1 MNADFW
7 SSVESGDYVDEMR
20 SELSSHGVQ
29 MVSRF
34 RVSRRDYQAVSTPCG
49 RAWLRWQG
57 YVAYPILLAADFAS
71 RRSPEV
77 SIVTTNP
84 FLAPWIATWLASGS
98 RQIVNLVYDAYPE
111 ALEVAGAIP
120 AGGFRARMIAAATND
135 TFRRCAANVFLGK
148 RLFDH
153 ATARHGGIP
162 RSIVIPVGA
171 AARCFA
177 RAAPRPR
184 PPHEPVRVVY
194 CGHLGRMH
202 DVRTFAEGCRLGIEA
217 TDARAIDVRFHVT
230 GPRVEEL
237 NQALGMTGSDKSRH
251 FPGGLTVT
259 VAGPTADRDW
269 HDLMLS
275 ADIGLVT
282 MRPGA
287 ETVVMPS
294 KTYSAMVAGQAILAV
309 CCLNSDLADLVLEH
323 DCGWVV
329 VPEAA
334 GAASLVSLLPG
345 RVFSGAAGLREV
357 LGLIA
362 SDPEQLQRKRANAYD
377 AGHRLFSAA
386 VVAKQWSDLLGQVAG
401 RAPAFGARP

>member
-1 MNADFW
+1 
-7 SSVESGDYVDEMR
+7 
-20 SELSSHGVQ
+20 
-29 MVSRF
+29 
-34 RVSRRDYQAVSTPCG
+34 
-49 RAWLRWQG
+49 
-57 YVAYPILLAADFAS
+57 
-71 RRSPEV
+71 
-77 SIVTTNP
+77 
-84 FLAPWIATWLASGS
+84 
-98 RQIVNLVYDAYPE
+98 
-111 ALEVAGAIP
+111 
-120 AGGFRARMIAAATND
+120 
-135 TFRRCAANVFLGK
+135 
-148 RLFDH
+148 
-153 ATARHGGIP
+153 
-162 RSIVIPVGA
+162 
-171 AARCFA
+171 
-177 RAAPRPR
+177 
-184 PPHEPVRVVY
+184 
-194 CGHLGRMH
+194 
-202 DVRTFAEGCRLGIEA
+202 
-217 TDARAIDVRFHVT
+217 
-230 GPRVEEL
+230 
-237 NQALGMTGSDKSRH
+237 
-251 FPGGLTVT
+251 
-259 VAGPTADRDW
+259 
-269 HDLMLS
+269 MLS